1 MDYLVSIPIII
12 PSYQPD
18 ERIIRLVKELKT
30 EKLEPIVVVND
41 GSNEKYSTL
50 FDELKEKYECTVLVH
65 AVNQGKGRA
74 LKTAFNFC
82 LNAYPNMIGCVTAD
96 SDGQHSVDSIQKCM
110 EALEKQP
117 HTLVMG
123 CRDFDAEGVPDKS
136 RLGNKIS
143 RWVCKTFCG
152 VKVSDTQT
160 GLRAIP
166 KEFMAELLNVSGE
179 RFEFET
185 NMLIFSKDRVQIN
198 EVEIETIYDSK
209 ENHSTHFNPIKDS
222 FRIYKLFLKSF
233 LRFLVSSLSSSCI
246 DIILFSM
253 FCGMFRN
260 VMADYYV
267 LFASIM
273 ARVISATYNYCVN
286 YKLVF
291 FSKSSVKS
299 SAIRYV
305 ILAIAQGM
313 ISSICVAG
321 FVGILRLEGHEV
333 IAKIPVDVVLFVISF
348 VIQREF
354 VYRANNERKMS
365 S

>member
-1 MDYLVSIPIII
+1 MNHLVSIPIII

-18 ERIIRLVKELKT
+18 ERIIQLVEKLKE
-30 EKLEPIVVVND
+30 ENLEPIVIVND
-41 GSNEKYSTL
+41 GSDEKYSAL
-50 FDELKEKYECTVLVH
+50 FDELEKKYACTVLVH

-74 LKTAFNFC
+74 LKTAFNYC

-96 SDGQHSVDSIQKCM
+96 SDGQHSVDSIRKCM
-110 EALEKQP
+110 DALEKNP

-123 CRDFDAEGVPDKS
+123 CRNFDAEGVPDKS

-143 RWVCKTFCG
+143 RWVCKAFCG

-166 KEFMAELLNVSGE
+166 KEFMAKLLNVSGE

-185 NMLIFSKDRVQIN
+185 NMLIFSKDRVQIH

-233 LRFLVSSLSSSCI
+233 LKFLVSSLSSSCV
-246 DIILFSM
+246 DLILFSI
-253 FCGMFRN
+253 FCSLLRN
-260 VMADYYV
+260 RMADYYV
-267 LFASIM
+267 LLASIM
-273 ARVISATYNYCVN
+273 ARVLSATYNYCVN

-291 FSKSSVKS
+291 VSKSSVRS
-299 SAIRYV
+299 SALRYV
-305 ILAIAQGM
+305 ILAIIQGM
-313 ISSICVAG
+313 MSSICVAG
-321 FVGILRLEGHEV
+321 FVGALHLEGHEMIV
-333 IAKIPVDVVLFVISF
+333 KIPVDVILFVISF

-354 VYRANNERKMS
+354 VYRAKEGKKIS